1 MERWRCWVLVVLGL
15 VVVGL
20 FGWFVWP
27 TRFAWYPV
35 PGSTI
40 MVRRDR
46 ITREILAR
54 RAHFI
59 KEAENTAEQTAAER
73 QLEGW
78 REGEATAT
86 ERVLARGREREAE
99 RELARW

>member
-27 TRFAWYPV
+27 TRFAWYLV
-35 PGSTI
+35 EGSTVI
-40 MVRRDR
+40 VRRDR

-54 RAHFI
+54 GAHFI
-59 KEAENTAEQTAAER
+59 READDAAEQTVEER
-73 QLEGW
+73 L
-78 REGEATAT
+78 
-86 ERVLARGREREAE
+86 LARGREGEETVTGRLVREKQAE

>member
-1 MERWRCWVLVVLGL
+1 MERWRCWVFVVLGL

-27 TRFAWYPV
+27 TRFAWYLV
-35 PGSTI
+35 EGSTVI
-40 MVRRDR
+40 VRRDR

-59 KEAENTAEQTAAER
+59 EEAENAAEQTVEER
-73 QLEGW
+73 L
-78 REGEATAT
+78 
-86 ERVLARGREREAE
+86 LARSRAE